1 MIEAQ
6 LGRILDALGYQ
17 GAIALVGG
25 VMINTPE
32 VYDDRFDV
40 RTAAERVGGLERSWR
55 ERPVNKP

>member
-1 MIEAQ
+1 
-6 LGRILDALGYQ
+6 
-17 GAIALVGG
+17 
-25 VMINTPE
+25 MINTPE